1 MKKIRIPFS
10 LEEYNKGG
18 YNVETRNGLK
28 TRIICSDQR
37 GSRYPIIAL
46 TFDYFEE
53 EECICCY
60 TIEGKCP
67 IEDKGGY
74 LDLLLFKY
82 EFEDGDIVIRE
93 GDDMFGSFILPYR
106 GTNEEG
112 GILTEVYLYY
122 FPYSLNIKKGIDCGC
137 GYTEDYRLATE
148 EEKQKLFVALEKEG
162 KRWNA
167 ETKHVEDIEHKSFK
181 PKDWCLMRT
190 ASDYAWCLCQFS
202 NMDSESYVAIGGAMH
217 EYCIPYNDET
227 KHILGTTE
235 DAPEKY
241 KTW

>member
-1 MKKIRIPFS
+1 MKKIIIPFS
-10 LEEYNKGG
+10 LSEYQKGG
-18 YNVETRNGLK
+18 YSVK
-28 TRIICSDQR
+28 TRYGKNVRVICTDR
-37 GSRYPIIAL
+37 TDNDYPIVAL
-46 TFDYFEE
+46 VKNCNKEVARFFSENGESIIEE
-53 EECICCY
+53 ESIY
-60 TIEGKCP
+60 
-67 IEDKGGY
+67 
-74 LDLLLFKY
+74 DLFLVKQ
-82 EFEDGDIVIRE
+82 EFEDGDIVCASANNSIQRIIFIY
-93 GDDMFGSFILPYR
+93 GDKHRPCVIFGI
-106 GTNEEG
+106 NNDKVWE
-112 GILTEVYLYY
+112 
-122 FPYSLNIKKGIDCGC
+122 YSDDSGWSYDTL
-137 GYTEDYRLATE
+137 RLATE
-148 EEKQKLFVALEKEG
+148 DEKKKLFDALEKEG

-167 ETKHVEDIEHKSFK
+167 ETKQVEDIENKYFK

>member
-10 LEEYNKGG
+10 LDEYNKGI
-18 YNVETRNGLK
+18 YEVETRGDGK
-28 TRIICSDQR
+28 SKPKKARILCTDLNNVSGRSIVAAFCFIDDKEIINAF
-37 GSRYPIIAL
+37 YPDGKYSTSYSGDDLYL
-46 TFDYFEE
+46 T
-53 EECICCY
+53 
-60 TIEGKCP
+60 KQ
-67 IEDKGGY
+67 
-74 LDLLLFKY
+74 
-82 EFEDGDIVIRE
+82 EFEDGDIISDNKGNIAIFKNYTKENQFSFYV
-93 GDDMFGSFILPYR
+93 GLFCSVKLYFDNDDI
-106 GTNEEG
+106 
-112 GILTEVYLYY
+112 
-122 FPYSLNIKKGIDCGC
+122 IDNCH
-137 GYTEDYRLATE
+137 LAAE

-162 KRWNA
+162 RFWNA
-167 ETKHVEDIEHKSFK
+167 ETKQVEDIENKYFK

-241 KTW
+241 KNW

>member
-1 MKKIRIPFS
+1 MKKIIIPFS
-10 LEEYNKGG
+10 LDEYNKGI
-18 YNVETRNGLK
+18 YEVETRGDGK
-28 TRIICSDQR
+28 SKPKKARILCTDLNNVHGRSIVAALCLTDEQEIINAFYPDGKYSTSYSSD
-37 GSRYPIIAL
+37 
-46 TFDYFEE
+46 E
-53 EECICCY
+53 
-60 TIEGKCP
+60 
-67 IEDKGGY
+67 
-74 LDLLLFKY
+74 LDLYLTKQ
-82 EFEDGDIVIRE
+82 EFEDGDIISDNKGNIAIFKNYTKENQFSFYV
-93 GDDMFGSFILPYR
+93 GLFCSVKLYFDNDDI
-106 GTNEEG
+106 
-112 GILTEVYLYY
+112 
-122 FPYSLNIKKGIDCGC
+122 IDNCH
-137 GYTEDYRLATE
+137 LAAE

-167 ETKHVEDIEHKSFK
+167 ETKQVEDIENKYFK

>member
-10 LEEYNKGG
+10 LDEYNKGI
-18 YNVETRNGLK
+18 YEVETRGNGK
-28 TRIICSDQR
+28 SKPKKARILCTDLNNVLGRSIVAALCLIDEQEIIHAFYPD
-37 GSRYPIIAL
+37 GRYRNSYSG
-46 TFDYFEE
+46 DE
-53 EECICCY
+53 
-60 TIEGKCP
+60 
-67 IEDKGGY
+67 
-74 LDLLLFKY
+74 LDLYLTKQ
-82 EFEDGDIVIRE
+82 EFEDGDIISDNKGNIAIFKNYTKENQFSFYV
-93 GDDMFGSFILPYR
+93 GLFCSVKLYFDNDDI
-106 GTNEEG
+106 
-112 GILTEVYLYY
+112 
-122 FPYSLNIKKGIDCGC
+122 IDNCH
-137 GYTEDYRLATE
+137 LAAE

-167 ETKHVEDIEHKSFK
+167 ETKQVEDIENKYFK

-202 NMDSESYVAIGGAMH
+202 NMDSDSYVAIGGAMH

-241 KTW
+241 KTR